1 MDEFNDI
8 NQSEIKLITNG
19 LVEDIA
25 VSATQ
30 LKEAEDRY
38 KSLLEQA
45 EKAKEQK
52 IGIFSGKKVA
62 IETLQDVVLDQAN
75 MINDLWLWHTK
86 SLDQLKKLTESVQ
99 KLFFISTTSAAFTR
113 AIIQEL
119 KNKTNGPI
127 TEAARI
133 QLVNVIKDLERQ
145 ADVHDRLNR
154 IKEDVVNLKRDNLSH
169 KDSVAL
175 LMGSLE
181 DKYDRQMAERRFN
194 LISNDIQS
202 LSRSLTSF
210 ELKQQVI
217 DDNIASMS
225 ESFQISKNNFYSL
238 KNTVSIWKLTSIS
251 TSIISIIS
259 LLIGLL
265 LFFCKHNF

>member
-8 NQSEIKLITNG
+8 NQSEIKQITNG

-25 VSATQ
+25 VSANQ
-30 LKEAEDRY
+30 LKEADDRY

-62 IETLQDVVLDQAN
+62 IETLQGIVLDQSK
-75 MINDLWLWHTK
+75 MINDLWLWHTE
-86 SLDQLKKLTESVQ
+86 SLKHLKKLTEKVQ
-99 KLFFISTTSAAFTR
+99 TLFFISATSAAFTR

-133 QLVNVIKDLERQ
+133 QLVNVIRDLERQ

-154 IKEDVVNLKRDNLSH
+154 IKEDVVNLKRDNLSY

-181 DKYDRQMAERRFN
+181 DKYDREMAERRFN

-202 LSRSLTSF
+202 ISLSLTSLEF
-210 ELKQQVI
+210 KQQVVDDKI
-217 DDNIASMS
+217 DSMS
-225 ESFQISKNNFYSL
+225 DGFQILKNNFYAF
-238 KNTVSIWKLTSIS
+238 KNSVSIWKLISIS

-265 LFFCKHNF
+265 LLF